1 MKKKKKRRKK
11 TPHRSVLSTS
21 SCRTFSAETV
31 HVCVCP
37 VSAKFIDSFGRSWTP
52 QAHMHTYLL
61 IDSFGTSWTPQA
73 HMYTYLLAAHALPN
87 TEYIFHT
94 YQQIV

>member
-37 VSAKFIDSFGRSWTP
+37 VSAKFIDSFG
-52 QAHMHTYLL
+52 
-61 IDSFGTSWTPQA
+61 TSWTPQA